1 MTKSGLSLPH
11 VWGLTPALRR
21 GMDLTSRRSR
31 ASSSVLDTGRAPQHA
46 CKLREGG
53 TVVVC
58 NVDLNEFGY
67 FLFKMSREHSTNAPR
82 RINATR
88 STWHDQDLRC
98 AGSIESDCSERDS
111 FGPIKTSHSHDARR
125 VYKSCQVFLRRSF
138 KGSFKKCLQS
148 GCCPRSWG
156 CPSERDEKTPW
167 GIASWE
173 EPMTTPEA
181 EYHVQTWWGG
191 IGVLTVAGLDTSA
204 NTVFLFVCFLWVD
217 NWEAESQQSPLSDYL
232 WK

>member
-1 MTKSGLSLPH
+1 MPPDDR
-11 VWGLTPALRR
+11 V
-21 GMDLTSRRSR
+21 
-31 ASSSVLDTGRAPQHA
+31 
-46 CKLREGG
+46 
-53 TVVVC
+53 
-58 NVDLNEFGY
+58 
-67 FLFKMSREHSTNAPR
+67 

-98 AGSIESDCSERDS
+98 AGSIESECSERDS
-111 FGPIKTSHSHDARR
+111 FGPIKTSRSHDARR

-138 KGSFKKCLQS
+138 KGSFKKCLQG

-181 EYHVQTWWGG
+181 EYHVQT
-191 IGVLTVAGLDTSA
+191 
-204 NTVFLFVCFLWVD
+204 
-217 NWEAESQQSPLSDYL
+217 
-232 WK
+232 